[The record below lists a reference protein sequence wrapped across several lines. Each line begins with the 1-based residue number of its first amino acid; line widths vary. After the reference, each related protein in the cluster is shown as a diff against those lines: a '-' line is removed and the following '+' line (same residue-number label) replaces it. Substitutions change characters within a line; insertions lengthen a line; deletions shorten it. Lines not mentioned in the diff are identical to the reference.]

1 MWKGLMSTALLLL
14 VALLSGCGRG
24 ITGDAETFVEFGELV
39 AAPQRYHGR
48 QICTAGVYV
57 LGFETSALGAST
69 YQRGSAIYLTEP
81 AVWVGEAEIHSTGD
95 CFSSDTAPP
104 AEFCQVQVC
113 GLFESGGGFGHLG
126 GYEYQLRG
134 PEH

>member
-1 MWKGLMSTALLLL
+1 MWKEPMAVALLLL
-14 VALLSGCGRG
+14 VAVLSGCGRG
-24 ITGDAETFVEFGELV
+24 TTGDAERFVEFAELV
-39 AAPQRYHGR
+39 ANGQSYHGR

-81 AVWVGEAEIHSTGD
+81 AIWVGEAEIRSTGD

-104 AEFCQVQVC
+104 AEFCHVEVC

-126 GYEYQLRG
+126 GYEFQLRG
-134 PEH
+134 VDQ

>member
-1 MWKGLMSTALLLL
+1 MWKGRVAILLLL
-14 VALLSGCGRG
+14 LIALLSGCGRG
-24 ITGDAETFVEFGELV
+24 TTGDAGRFVDFGELLTN
-39 AAPQRYHGR
+39 AERYHGH

-81 AVWVGEAEIHSTGD
+81 AIWVGQAEIHSTGD

-104 AEFCQVQVC
+104 AEFCQVEVC

-134 PEH
+134 LEH

>member
-1 MWKGLMSTALLLL
+1 MWKESMAVALLLL
-14 VALLSGCGRG
+14 VAVLSGCGRG
-24 ITGDAETFVEFGELV
+24 ITGGDGTFVEFGELV
-39 AAPQRYHGR
+39 ATPQRYHGR

-81 AVWVGEAEIHSTGD
+81 AIWVGEAEVHSRGD
-95 CFSSDTAPP
+95 CFSSDAAPP
-104 AEFCQVQVC
+104 AEFCHVEVC
-113 GLFESGGGFGHLG
+113 GLFESDGGFGHLG

-134 PEH
+134 SQH